1 MPNPVQVEVEDT
13 TYHVHPLTAGQ
24 FRRLVGYMRGKDAD
38 AITGDFMLLAWSVR
52 DADGTPIYA
61 TAEDAEGMTPEAC
74 NKLLPVC
81 VEINGFGGEDAKKK
95 PSEVTPPNCV
105 FIE

>member
-1 MPNPVQVEVEDT
+1 MPNPIPVEVEDK
-13 TYHVHPLTAGQ
+13 TYFVHPLTAGQ
-24 FRRLVGYMRGKDAD
+24 FRRLVAFMRGKDAD

-52 DADGTPIYA
+52 DADGKPVYQSPEE
-61 TAEDAEGMTPEAC
+61 AENMTPEAC

-95 PSEVTPPNCV
+95 TSEVIPSS
-105 FIE
+105 